1 MELQELRL
9 VLNNKGNKSKEKIA
23 IFVKI
28 CKKYIKKIRNLLNL
42 ITKLDA
48 NVKMSEG
55 KELLINEMYT
65 TNEKFYNTVYNPKLI
80 DTLIE
85 GTFDNT
91 KKSFLEESEDESFF
105 SSQVSLV
112 DIVQNLENQVK
123 SLQVQNENLRK
134 RRFVDVYSLSN
145 LETSG
150 LRE

>member
-1 MELQELRL
+1 
-9 VLNNKGNKSKEKIA
+9 
-23 IFVKI
+23 
-28 CKKYIKKIRNLLNL
+28 
-42 ITKLDA
+42 
-48 NVKMSEG
+48 MSEG

-91 KKSFLEESEDESFF
+91 KKNFLEESEDESFF

-112 DIVQNLENQVK
+112 DIVQNLENQVR
-123 SLQVQNENLRK
+123 SLQAQNENLRK
-134 RRFVDVYSLSN
+134 RRFNDVYTLSN

-150 LRE
+150 VRE